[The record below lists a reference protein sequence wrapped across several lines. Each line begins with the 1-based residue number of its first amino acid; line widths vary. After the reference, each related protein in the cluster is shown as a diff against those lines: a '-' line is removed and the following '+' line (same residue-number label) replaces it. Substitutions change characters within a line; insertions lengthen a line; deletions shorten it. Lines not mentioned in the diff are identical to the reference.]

1 MRDRKRNKFFLWGQI
16 TRGENMEQPTKR
28 QNPAY
33 PGEVTDANIRRIFAG
48 AGDFIC
54 RTLQCGPWTVYAY
67 AIDGLVSGGDTSEY
81 ILKPITEHLTADNME
96 GLYDHALH
104 GMVYNSVADACE
116 DLDTVAYKLVNG
128 FCVVLFPGVGAIA
141 FEVKTGD
148 KRGPS
153 APEVE
158 NTVKGPKDAFVET
171 VRSNTS
177 LIRRHLRSPDLRLYE
192 TKVGRRS
199 LTNVSVV
206 WLEGITN
213 RELVERMKKRLD
225 QIDIDGFLS
234 PAAVEEYVTGSRPTA
249 FPLMQYTERTDR
261 FCQGILD
268 GRVGLLVDGLP
279 LGYLAPA
286 DLGFL
291 MESPED
297 RSVDYISASCIR
309 VLRYGALLLS
319 LLLPGIYIA
328 MATFHQEMIPLPLLR
343 AMIESKQSVPF
354 STAVEVLGLLIA
366 FELLQESGIH
376 LPQAV
381 GQSVSIIGGIVVGT
395 AAVEAKLISPAAL
408 IAVSIAGVCGFVQ
421 PNRDFAE
428 AVRVWRFALAVLGTV
443 AGLFGVSV
451 GLICLL
457 LHLSGLTCL
466 EVAYLAPFSR
476 VKNVSI
482 FRSRLRDDKQ
492 RPSELRPED
501 GRNQY

>member
-1 MRDRKRNKFFLWGQI
+1 
-16 TRGENMEQPTKR
+16 MEQPTPR
-28 QNPAY
+28 PNPAY
-33 PGEVTDANIRRIFAG
+33 PGELTDENIRAIFEG
-48 AGDFIC
+48 AGDFVPRELHC
-54 RTLQCGPWTVYAY
+54 GQWTLYAY
-67 AIDGLVSGGDTSEY
+67 AIDGLVSGGDISEY
-81 ILKPITEHLTADNME
+81 IMKPITELLEADTLEN
-96 GLYDHALH
+96 LYQSALH
-104 GMVYNSVADACE
+104 GTVYNSVADPCQ
-116 DLDTVAYKLVNG
+116 DLDTAALKLVNG
-128 FCVVLFPGVGAIA
+128 FCIVLFPGVGAIA
-141 FEVKTGD
+141 YEVKTGE

-199 LTNVSVV
+199 LTNVTVV
-206 WLEGITN
+206 SLEGITN
-213 RELVERMKKRLD
+213 PELVQRMKDRLD
-225 QIDIDGFLS
+225 EIDIDGFLS
-234 PAAVEEYVTGSRPTA
+234 PAAVEEYITGSRPTA
-249 FPLMQYTERTDR
+249 FPLLQYTERTDR
-261 FCQGILD
+261 FCQGILE

-286 DLGFL
+286 DIGTL
-291 MESPED
+291 MGSAED
-297 RSVDYISASCIR
+297 RSIDFVSASCIR

-328 MATFHQEMIPLPLLR
+328 MATFHQEMLPLELLR
-343 AMIESKQSVPF
+343 SIIESKQSVPF
-354 STAVEVLGLLIA
+354 STVVEVLGLLIA

-376 LPQAV
+376 LPQAI

-408 IAVSIAGVCGFVQ
+408 IVVSVAGVCGFVQ

-428 AVRVWRFALAVLGTV
+428 AIRVWRFVIAILGAL

-451 GLICLL
+451 GLIGLL
-457 LHLSGLTCL
+457 IHLSGLTCL
-466 EVAYLAPFSR
+466 DVAYLAPFSR

-482 FRSRLRDDKQ
+482 LRSRLKKDKRRD
-492 RPSELRPED
+492 PNLNPED
-501 GRNQY
+501 GRNQK